1 MSCRDRARLFRS
13 TRRREG
19 AASALSRQR
28 PRTVLNPGFMH
39 SIAYMVILTRKGLER
54 FDCSKMTAVDF
65 VASTPGQKVKIFRL
79 EMERVLFQ
87 AGVAENFGAPPFLPI
102 PTCCDTSVILSQ
114 LETSRP
120 RGGERVAVIALGNL
134 RSLTRY
140 GCLVLGK
147 LDHFTAPVAGC
158 RLHSF
163 RQQISS
169 VKFDHFRHNIIPST
183 RT

>member
-1 MSCRDRARLFRS
+1 
-13 TRRREG
+13 
-19 AASALSRQR
+19 LSRQR

-102 PTCCDTSVILSQ
+102 PTAVTPALS
-114 LETSRP
+114 
-120 RGGERVAVIALGNL
+120 
-134 RSLTRY
+134 
-140 GCLVLGK
+140 
-147 LDHFTAPVAGC
+147 
-158 RLHSF
+158 
-163 RQQISS
+163 
-169 VKFDHFRHNIIPST
+169 
-183 RT
+183 